1 MLVMLLIGTFTLF
14 SKDIYILSVLRMLSH
29 TRISYSMSVVSSMML
44 LFILLLIPGR
54 VMLVIELLL
63 ALSVVS

>member
-14 SKDIYILSVLRMLSH
+14 SKDIHILSVLRMLSH